1 MSSYALHAERFV
13 LPGGLAGRGYLT
25 VSDGL
30 FGTWSAE
37 RPSCEVV
44 ELGDAWVGP
53 GLVDTHIHGFF
64 GHATTDCDPRG
75 LNEASIELARRGTT
89 AWLPTTF
96 TDSVDR
102 IAAQC
107 AAIADANDARGDG
120 FAGARMP
127 GIFLEGPFFT
137 EKHKGA
143 QNPAYLKA
151 PSYEDFSLW
160 QRSARGLI
168 VKSALAPEHEGA
180 TAYIAR
186 LAAEGVVT
194 ALGHSDAT
202 YEEGVA
208 AVDAGASVFVH
219 TYNGM
224 SGLHHRSP
232 GLVGCA
238 MATRDTYAELIC
250 DGRHVAPGACAALVR
265 AKGWEHVALVTDCLG
280 CGGLPEGSYMSGG
293 LPVVLKDGLCYLEGS
308 GSIAGSI
315 LTLAEG
321 VKNMADWGV
330 VSAEQAIRMASE
342 VAARSAG
349 IDAACG
355 FIMPG
360 RAADF
365 NVYAPDLALRAT
377 YIGGEP
383 VSAPAT
389 PSATPRR

>member
-1 MSSYALHAERFV
+1 MSSYALHAEKFV
-13 LPGGLAGRGYLT
+13 LPGGLVGGGYLT

-37 RPSCEVV
+37 RPNCEIV
-44 ELGDAWVGP
+44 ELGDSWVGP

-64 GHATTDCDPRG
+64 GHATTDRDPKG

-96 TDSVDR
+96 TDSVES

-107 AAIADANDARGDG
+107 AAIADANDSREKG
-120 FAGARMP
+120 FIGARIP
-127 GIFLEGPFFT
+127 GIYLEGPFFT

-160 QRSARGLI
+160 QDSARGLI
-168 VKSALAPEHEGA
+168 VKSALAAEYEEA
-180 TAYIAR
+180 LAYIAQ
-186 LAAEGVVT
+186 LDSEGVVV
-194 ALGHSDAT
+194 ALGHSDANF
-202 YEEGVA
+202 EESIA
-208 AVDAGASVFVH
+208 AVNVGATVFVH

-224 SGLHHRSP
+224 SGLHHRDP

-238 MATRDTYAELIC
+238 MVTRDTYAELIC

-265 AKGWEHVALVTDCLG
+265 AKGWEHVVPVTDCLG

-293 LPVVLKDGLCYLEGS
+293 MPVVLKDGLCYLEGS
-308 GSIAGSI
+308 GNIAGSI
-315 LTLAEG
+315 LTLAQG
-321 VKNMADWGV
+321 IKNMVDWGI
-330 VSAEQAIRMASE
+330 VSAEQAIRMGSE

-349 IDAACG
+349 VEFGCG
-355 FIMPG
+355 FILPD
-360 RAADF
+360 RDADF
-365 NVYAPDLALRAT
+365 NIYAPDLSLRAT
-377 YIGGEP
+377 YIGGKP
-383 VSAPAT
+383 VPAE
-389 PSATPRR
+389 

>member
-1 MSSYALHAERFV
+1 MSSYALHAEKFV
-13 LPGGLAGRGYLT
+13 LPGGLVREGYLT

-37 RPSCEVV
+37 RPNCEIV
-44 ELGDAWVGP
+44 ELGDSWVGP

-64 GHATTDCDPRG
+64 GHATTDRDPKG

-96 TDSVDR
+96 TDSVES

-107 AAIADANDARGDG
+107 AAIADANDSREKG
-120 FAGARMP
+120 FIGARIP
-127 GIFLEGPFFT
+127 GIYLEGPFFT

-160 QRSARGLI
+160 QDSARGLI
-168 VKSALAPEHEGA
+168 VKSALAAEYEEA
-180 TAYIAR
+180 LAYIAQ
-186 LAAEGVVT
+186 LDSEGVVV
-194 ALGHSDAT
+194 ALGHSDANFD
-202 YEEGVA
+202 ESIA
-208 AVDAGASVFVH
+208 AVNVGATVFVH

-224 SGLHHRSP
+224 SGLHHRDP

-238 MATRDTYAELIC
+238 MVTRDTYAELIC

-265 AKGWEHVALVTDCLG
+265 AKGWEHVVPVTDCIG

-293 LPVVLKDGLCYLEGS
+293 MPVVLKDGLCYLEGS
-308 GSIAGSI
+308 GNIAGSI
-315 LTLAEG
+315 LTLAQG
-321 VKNMADWGV
+321 IKNMVDWGI
-330 VSAEQAIRMASE
+330 VSAEQAIRMGSE

-349 IDAACG
+349 VEFGCG
-355 FIMPG
+355 FILPD
-360 RAADF
+360 RDADF
-365 NVYAPDLALRAT
+365 NIYAPDLSLRAT

-383 VSAPAT
+383 VPAE
-389 PSATPRR
+389 

>member
-1 MSSYALHAERFV
+1 MSSYALHAEKFV
-13 LPGGLAGRGYLT
+13 LPGGLVREGYLT

-37 RPSCEVV
+37 RPNCEIV
-44 ELGDAWVGP
+44 ELGDSWVGP

-64 GHATTDCDPRG
+64 GHATTDRDPKG

-96 TDSVDR
+96 TDSVES

-107 AAIADANDARGDG
+107 AAIADANDSREKG
-120 FAGARMP
+120 FIGARIP
-127 GIFLEGPFFT
+127 GIYLEGPFFT

-160 QRSARGLI
+160 QDSARGLI
-168 VKSALAPEHEGA
+168 VKSALAAEYEEA
-180 TAYIAR
+180 LAYIAQ
-186 LAAEGVVT
+186 LDSEGVVV
-194 ALGHSDAT
+194 ALGHSDANFD
-202 YEEGVA
+202 ESIA
-208 AVDAGASVFVH
+208 AVNVGATVFVH

-224 SGLHHRSP
+224 SGLHHRDP

-238 MATRDTYAELIC
+238 MVTRDTYAELIC

-265 AKGWEHVALVTDCLG
+265 AKGWEHVVPVTDCIG

-293 LPVVLKDGLCYLEGS
+293 MPVVLKDGLCYLEGS
-308 GSIAGSI
+308 GNIAGSI
-315 LTLAEG
+315 LTLAQG
-321 VKNMADWGV
+321 IKNMVDWGI
-330 VSAEQAIRMASE
+330 VSAEQAIRMGSE

-349 IDAACG
+349 VEFGCG
-355 FIMPG
+355 FILPD
-360 RAADF
+360 RDADF
-365 NVYAPDLALRAT
+365 NIYAPDLSLRAT
-377 YIGGEP
+377 YIGGKP
-383 VSAPAT
+383 VPAE
-389 PSATPRR
+389 